1 MNANALG
8 EEGSAVTVE
17 RTAALRQDWYL
28 VIVLTLAGLLSSID
42 RSILSLVIGPI
53 KEEFGISDLQASA
66 LLGLSFSVL
75 YGAFAIVAGH
85 LADGVNRRALVSG
98 GILVWSVMETA
109 CGFAR
114 SYIELLLPR
123 MGLGI
128 GEATLQPASFSMIRD
143 AFPLRQR
150 SLAFGLFQL
159 GPFLGSGASLILGAA
174 LLKWANAGAFAA
186 WPFAERLSSWN
197 WVLIATGVMGLPVA
211 ALALTVSEP
220 KRSAGASTQSASF
233 REAMRHLAARW
244 RLHVPL
250 WSAMTLYSMAVAA
263 ESQWLPE
270 AVARAWRIPL
280 PEVGH
285 VLGLTGCILA
295 PLGLLVSGRLT
306 DFLAGKYGPVAV
318 PRLAMYATAA
328 AAGVTVVFPFLEP
341 RWAFAAYVIQTLLF
355 SGFAVWG
362 ATALTVISPVRQLGK
377 LTAFYTI
384 VQVILGLGLGP
395 SVAAFVATAFHSGAD
410 AIGYG
415 VVETFAVCVALGAI
429 LMGWLAYEI
438 DRTHWQTMTS

>member
-1 MNANALG
+1 MNAGALR
-8 EEGSAVTVE
+8 EEGTAVSVT
-17 RTAALRQDWYL
+17 RTAARRRDWYL
-28 VIVLTLAGLLSSID
+28 VVVLTLAGLLSSID

-85 LADGVNRRALVSG
+85 LADGVNRRALVAG
-98 GILVWSVMETA
+98 GIVVWSVMETA
-109 CGFAR
+109 CGLAR
-114 SYIELLLPR
+114 RYIELLLPR

-174 LLKWANAGAFAA
+174 LLRWANAGAFTGL
-186 WPFAERLSSWN
+186 PFAERLSPWN
-197 WVLIATGVMGLPVA
+197 WVLIVTGLMGLPVA
-211 ALALTVSEP
+211 LLALTVTEP
-220 KRSAGASTQSASF
+220 RRTEGADTRPASF
-233 REAMRHLAARW
+233 AEARRHLAARW
-244 RLHVPL
+244 RLHLPL
-250 WSAMTLYSMAVAA
+250 WGAMTLYSLAVAA

-270 AVARAWRIPL
+270 AVARAWRMPL

-285 VLGLTGCILA
+285 VLGLAGCVLA
-295 PLGLLVSGRLT
+295 PLGLLVSGRVT
-306 DFLAGKYGPVAV
+306 DFLADRYGPVAV

-328 AAGVTVVFPFLEP
+328 AAAVTVAFPFLEP
-341 RWAFAAYVIQTLLF
+341 HWAFAAYALQTVLF

-362 ATALTVISPVRQLGK
+362 ATALTIIAPVRQLGK

-384 VQVILGLGLGP
+384 VQVIFGLGLGP
-395 SVAAFVATAFHSGAD
+395 SVAAFIATAFHSGPR

-429 LMGWLAYEI
+429 LMGWL
-438 DRTHWQTMTS
+438 THEMGRAAAR